1 MHNSLLDFS
10 KMESILK
17 NRQYSLKV
25 FETSIENE
33 ESFIQFFDTNYLL
46 FKDHLI
52 LITGEMSSVIRE
64 YLEKNSL
71 QFLHNVT
78 LPEGRTRRALEEEI
92 QIETNKSNPESD
104 EAYASLKIQF
114 KELAL
119 ENSIY
124 KQEADAMITKLSK
137 KLENNFHVIDSI
149 IRSGRELRI
158 EGDLLLMNRVN
169 SGATIHT
176 TGNLIVTQVVE
187 GALRCDGNF
196 MMITVSPKANI
207 IFNGVEV
214 DNVLLKDKLNRIEL
228 KNREI
233 YITPV
238 IKKEINWA
246 S

>member
-1 MHNSLLDFS
+1 MLDLA

-33 ESFIQFFDTNYLL
+33 ENFIQFFDTNYLL

-52 LITGEMSSVIRE
+52 VINGEFTSHIRE
-64 YLEKNSL
+64 YLEKKSL
-71 QFLHNVT
+71 HYLHNTT
-78 LPEGRTRRALEEEI
+78 LPLGRTRRALQEELDM
-92 QIETNKSNPESD
+92 ETVQKGAKAFES
-104 EAYASLKIQF
+104 LHTQF
-114 KELAL
+114 KEQAV
-119 ENSIY
+119 ENGIY

-137 KLENNFHVIDSI
+137 KLENNFHVLDTI
-149 IRSGRELRI
+149 IRSGRELKI

-176 TGNLIVTQVVE
+176 TGNLIITQVVE
-187 GALRCDGNF
+187 GALRCDGTF

-207 IFNGVEV
+207 IFNGVAV
-214 DNVLLKDKLNRIEL
+214 DNELLRDKLNRIEL